1 MRKIEIFD
9 PAMCCSTGVCGPSV
23 DPELARIAAD
33 LDRLKK
39 AGVEVSRYNLAQ
51 NAGAFVENRLVK
63 QLLDDQGPEVLPAT
77 LIDGAVYKTR
87 VHLTRDEIEDLLGKI
102 PDQPPAPRHLLTEDI
117 RELIAIGAAIA
128 ANCEPCFRYHF
139 DQARKLGVTKE
150 MMREAVAVGNGV
162 KNASAQNILSLA
174 DRYLAERKALVMQD
188 DTAQDSCCESDS
200 GEGCC

>member
-1 MRKIEIFD
+1 MKKIEIFD

-33 LDRLKK
+33 LERLKK
-39 AGVEVSRYNLAQ
+39 AGVAVSRYNLAH

-63 QLLDDQGPEVLPAT
+63 QLLDDQGPEVLPVT
-77 LIDGAVYKTR
+77 LIDGAVYKTHA
-87 VHLTRDEIEDLLGKI
+87 HLTRGEIEDLFGDM
-102 PDQPPAPRHLLTEDI
+102 PEPPAPRRHLLTEDI
-117 RELIAIGAAIA
+117 RELIAIGAAVA

-150 MMREAVAVGNGV
+150 MMREAVAVGSGV

-174 DRYLAERKALVMQD
+174 DRYLTERKTLVMRD
-188 DTAQDSCCESDS
+188 ETAQGSCCESGS